1 MTDPETVT
9 KALIDDLFVAG
20 DGTRAQ
26 RLVLVIDVPQRRD
39 LGGWSQ
45 EAATHR
51 VHHHLQAAESTTR
64 HLTDGAAE
72 RDAITGLLADRDE
85 PTAYL
90 KVEGLQQEL
99 TSTIRRLTAEK
110 DELREV
116 LNMRCSLHPQ
126 EACVYV
132 CPECFESD
140 RVADAKA
147 DAAAAE
153 RRCAALQQHLDA
165 VVSGQK
171 LVEIARLVEVN
182 TDIQQRLKI
191 AETAIQARL
200 LPAEASLAT
209 LQAGIREK
217 VELMRAAQTFGD
229 AGSERWWRQCRVCS
243 HYTEGQRGAE
253 AHAEHQQDC
262 PVGVLEALLGD
273 PPASPTG
280 EK

>member
-1 MTDPETVT
+1 MSEADKVT
-9 KALIDDLFVAG
+9 GRATLNHPATGATSPTAERIKEAL
-20 DGTRAQ
+20 RA
-26 RLVLVIDVPQRRD
+26 PQHV
-39 LGGWSQ
+39 
-45 EAATHR
+45 E
-51 VHHHLQAAESTTR
+51 LQAAQETIR
-64 HLTDGAAE
+64 QLMDGAAE

-116 LNMRCSLHPQ
+116 LNTRCSLHPQ
-126 EACVYV
+126 EACVHV

-140 RVADAKA
+140 RVADAKV

-209 LQAGIREK
+209 FQAGIRAL
-217 VELMRAAQTFGD
+217 VEEF
-229 AGSERWWRQCRVCS
+229 
-243 HYTEGQRGAE
+243 
-253 AHAEHQQDC
+253 EHVPDILGC
-262 PVGVLEALLGD
+262 IPPKGCAKRLRRLLDD